1 MDSDENNFINVLLL
15 HTINNNIFYVFFK
28 EGEQEGEVGWAA
40 HMGVIRAACG
50 MHAVLMVGVEGER
63 EGGKCPPTRR
73 LPALLRPRLLA
84 HPLVPTPASPHPH
97 FPLSSCPCSPSSSR
111 PLPRIAVPS
120 MAGWGH
126 GGG

>member
-28 EGEQEGEVGWAA
+28 EGEQEGEVEWAA

-50 MHAVLMVGVEGER
+50 MHAILMVGVEGER
-63 EGGKCPPTRR
+63 EGAKCPPTRR

-84 HPLVPTPASPHPH
+84 CCLVLASSCPLVPVSLVPTSPRPRVA
-97 FPLSSCPCSPSSSR
+97 PSSGR
-111 PLPRIAVPS
+111 HPL
-120 MAGWGH
+120 
-126 GGG
+126 